1 MRSCRCASTV
11 LVGYSFRSVVAL
23 LSAAADP
30 RVADDVFPAE
40 DTDGAG
46 ALAFRMGFDAVIGVD
61 CATKPESIG
70 LARAVRA
77 DTGWRLTEVVD
88 GSRRLDP
95 AATVVAWLEDTP
107 RALVALDAP
116 LGWPRA
122 LGASLVDHDAGDS
135 LRYDADELFSRDADR
150 HVHALYGKK
159 PLEVGAG
166 WIARTAVAALGL
178 LHEVRARTGHRVPL
192 LWDPSESQAAAA
204 IEVYPAAT
212 LRAHGVRAGG
222 YKKDASGP
230 GRASVGDLLA
240 RTMVLSDGFD
250 ATIRTDD
257 AIDAALCVLA
267 GIDVASG
274 RAIAPSGEQL
284 AAARR
289 EGWIWVARPE
299 S

>member
-1 MRSCRCASTV
+1 
-11 LVGYSFRSVVAL
+11 
-23 LSAAADP
+23 
-30 RVADDVFPAE
+30 
-40 DTDGAG
+40 
-46 ALAFRMGFDAVIGVD
+46 MGFDAVIGID
-61 CATKPESIG
+61 CATKPKNVG
-70 LARAVRA
+70 LARAVRTGA
-77 DTGWRLTEVVD
+77 GWRLVEVAG

-95 AATVVAWLEDTP
+95 AATVAAWLEDAP
-107 RALVALDAP
+107 RALIALDAP
-116 LGWPRA
+116 LGWPRP
-122 LGASLVDHDAGDS
+122 LGASLVGHDAGGS
-135 LRYDADELFSRDADR
+135 LQYDADELFSRDTDR

-178 LHEVRARTGHRVPL
+178 LHDIRTRTGHRVPL
-192 LWDPSESQAAAA
+192 LWDPSESPSAAA

-212 LRAHGVRAGG
+212 LRAHGVRASG
-222 YKKDASGP
+222 YKKDAAGP
-230 GRASVGDLLA
+230 GRACVANLLA
-240 RTMVLSDGFD
+240 RTMDLPDGFD
-250 ATIRTDD
+250 AATRTDD

-284 AAARR
+284 PAARR

>member
-1 MRSCRCASTV
+1 
-11 LVGYSFRSVVAL
+11 
-23 LSAAADP
+23 
-30 RVADDVFPAE
+30 
-40 DTDGAG
+40 
-46 ALAFRMGFDAVIGVD
+46 MGFDAVIGID
-61 CATKPESIG
+61 CATQPRSIG
-70 LARAVRA
+70 LARAVRVNER
-77 DTGWRLTEVVD
+77 WRLAEIVD
-88 GSRRLDP
+88 GSSSLDP
-95 AATVVAWLEDTP
+95 ATMVAAWLEETP
-107 RALVALDAP
+107 CALLALDAP
-116 LGWPRA
+116 LGWPRR
-122 LGASLVDHDAGDS
+122 LGASLVDHDAGEPLAPDS
-135 LRYDADELFSRDADR
+135 DQLFSRDTDR

-178 LHEVRARTGHRVPL
+178 LHEVRARTGHRLPL

-212 LRAHGVRAGG
+212 LRAHGVRASG
-222 YKKDASGP
+222 YKKDAAGS

-240 RTMVLSDGFD
+240 RTMDLSDGFD
-250 ATIRTDD
+250 ATTRTDD

-284 AAARR
+284 ATARR